1 MNKIEQFKNR
11 EIKAKQI
18 FTIKEVDKM
27 VGYEFI
33 KKYHYLKDAK
43 YFSMY
48 NYGLFIDDDLV
59 GLATYSLP
67 QGNVTLKGWFNLPN
81 STKDIM
87 ELMRLCVIPKL
98 NGSNATSFL
107 LSNSIKRLKK
117 DYDIRA
123 VITLADSSRHVGS
136 IYQVCNFTYHGL
148 TDKKSDF
155 YREDGK
161 KNPRGSTKD
170 SKGVWIEREQGS
182 IDMLLL

>member
-1 MNKIEQFKNR
+1 MDKIEQFKNR

-87 ELMRLCVIPKL
+87 ELMRLCVIPEL
-98 NGSNATSFL
+98 
-107 LSNSIKRLKK
+107 RCM
-117 DYDIRA
+117 DR
-123 VITLADSSRHVGS
+123 
-136 IYQVCNFTYHGL
+136 
-148 TDKKSDF
+148 
-155 YREDGK
+155 
-161 KNPRGSTKD
+161 KNK
-170 SKGVWIEREQGS
+170 EA
-182 IDMLLL
+182 